1 MFTIHI
7 PIYWRRGNLRVK
19 IIKNYVSLFILFL
32 ICREVFHISFIDYA
46 DIKYF
51 FPQRSIYIAFSL
63 LVNYLYLKI
72 VFDCIFQYIEIDIF
86 SIIRMGRKKYHTMMF
101 KRIVNTLVVFVFFS
115 ILNDFFFYDICIL
128 GLIGTVFIEIVV
140 GLCMSLFYKRLGSH
154 TFMITFILI
163 IFIKYLIT
171 LASGIMS

>member
-1 MFTIHI
+1 MKT
-7 PIYWRRGNLRVK
+7 
-19 IIKNYVSLFILFL
+19 IKNYVSLFILFL
-32 ICREVFHISFIDYA
+32 ICREVFHINFIDYA

-51 FPQRSIYIAFSL
+51 FPQRPIYIVFSL

-72 VFDCIFQYIEIDIF
+72 VSDCIFQYIEIDTL
-86 SIIRMGRKKYHTMMF
+86 SIIRMGREKYHTTMF
-101 KRIVNTLVVFVFFS
+101 VRIVDTLVVFVLFS
-115 ILNDFFFYDICIL
+115 ILTDFFFYDICIL

-140 GLCMSLFYKRLGSH
+140 GLCMSLFYKRLGTH

>member
-1 MFTIHI
+1 M
-7 PIYWRRGNLRVK
+7 K

-32 ICREVFHISFIDYA
+32 ICREVFHISFTDYI

-51 FPQRSIYIAFSL
+51 FPQRPIYIVFSL

-101 KRIVNTLVVFVFFS
+101 KRIVFTLVAFVFFS
-115 ILNDFFFYDICIL
+115 ILTDFFFYDICIL

-140 GLCMSLFYKRLGSH
+140 GLCMSLFYKKLGSH
-154 TFMITFILI
+154 TFMIAFILI
-163 IFIKYLIT
+163 MFTKYLIT
-171 LASGIMS
+171 LTSGF

>member
-1 MFTIHI
+1 MKT
-7 PIYWRRGNLRVK
+7 
-19 IIKNYVSLFILFL
+19 IKNYVSLFILFL
-32 ICREVFHISFIDYA
+32 ICREVFHINFIDYA

-51 FPQRSIYIAFSL
+51 FPQRPIYIVFSL

-72 VFDCIFQYIEIDIF
+72 VSDCIFQYIEIDTL
-86 SIIRMGRKKYHTMMF
+86 SIIRMGRKKYYTTMF
-101 KRIVNTLVVFVFFS
+101 VRIVDTLVVFVLFS
-115 ILNDFFFYDICIL
+115 ILTDFFFYDICIL

-140 GLCMSLFYKRLGSH
+140 GLCMSLFYKRLGTH

>member
-1 MFTIHI
+1 M
-7 PIYWRRGNLRVK
+7 K

-32 ICREVFHISFIDYA
+32 ICREVFHISFTDYI

-51 FPQRSIYIAFSL
+51 FPQRSIYIVFSL

-101 KRIVNTLVVFVFFS
+101 KRIVNTLVAFVFFS
-115 ILNDFFFYDICIL
+115 ILTDFFFYDICTL
-128 GLIGTVFIEIVV
+128 GLIGTICIEIGV
-140 GLCMSLFYKRLGSH
+140 GLCMSFFYKKLGSH
-154 TFMITFILI
+154 TFMIAFILI
-163 IFIKYLIT
+163 MFTKYLIT
-171 LASGIMS
+171 LTSGF

>member
-1 MFTIHI
+1 MKT
-7 PIYWRRGNLRVK
+7 
-19 IIKNYVSLFILFL
+19 IKNYVSLFILFL
-32 ICREVFHISFIDYA
+32 ICKEVFHINFIDYA
-46 DIKYF
+46 YIKYF
-51 FPQRSIYIAFSL
+51 FPQRPIYIVFSL

-72 VFDCIFQYIEIDIF
+72 VFDCIFQYIEIDTF

-101 KRIVNTLVVFVFFS
+101 KRIVNTLVVFVLFS
-115 ILNDFFFYDICIL
+115 ILTDFFYDICIL
-128 GLIGTVFIEIVV
+128 GLIGAVFIEIVV